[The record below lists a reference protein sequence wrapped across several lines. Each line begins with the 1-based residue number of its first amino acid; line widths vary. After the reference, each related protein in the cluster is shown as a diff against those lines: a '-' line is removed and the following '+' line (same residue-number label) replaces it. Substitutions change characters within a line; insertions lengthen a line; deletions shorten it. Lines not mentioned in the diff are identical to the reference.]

1 MRRDSLHL
9 SWCAIGTGLL
19 AVGLTVG
26 CSSTAIES
34 EMPARVTVSAN
45 PIQRTIRPVPD
56 VITKPKPFR
65 LPDSSVAANAASQPV
80 TMQAPQMQASQM
92 QDSQPLSKASQQS
105 EAPSASATPLPAIG
119 EIRAMMRGYRQ
130 AFNQHNPEEIAAHW
144 SRTGENIDLDSGET
158 TTGREAV
165 ENVFSTLFEEDAGA
179 AIDINIETIRPL
191 RDDVAMIDGVSL
203 ITFTQEPPS
212 SSRFSAVVVKQDGRW
227 MLESVREAALSVP
240 TNTFKPLDQ
249 LAWLVGSWEDI
260 GEGVTAGTH
269 CFWSSGHA
277 FLIRSHVVTFDSAA
291 QGGAALPS
299 ASTDDPIPQLLT
311 PGSGTTR
318 EITEIIGWDQQRGQ
332 IRSWIFTSDGQFAEG
347 KWSRNGDYW
356 TVAVECG
363 LPLSEMAFP
372 DTALGNAGTKST
384 ESNSSNRCTCTL
396 TRIGMDEIS
405 VRHDGD
411 NLVDLMPP
419 ACDFVRTAR
428 PLDAPQDAL
437 EVQ

>member
-1 MRRDSLHL
+1 
-9 SWCAIGTGLL
+9 
-19 AVGLTVG
+19 
-26 CSSTAIES
+26 
-34 EMPARVTVSAN
+34 
-45 PIQRTIRPVPD
+45 
-56 VITKPKPFR
+56 
-65 LPDSSVAANAASQPV
+65 
-80 TMQAPQMQASQM
+80 
-92 QDSQPLSKASQQS
+92 
-105 EAPSASATPLPAIG
+105 
-119 EIRAMMRGYRQ
+119 
-130 AFNQHNPEEIAAHW
+130 
-144 SRTGENIDLDSGET
+144 
-158 TTGREAV
+158 
-165 ENVFSTLFEEDAGA
+165 
-179 AIDINIETIRPL
+179 
-191 RDDVAMIDGVSL
+191 MIDGVSL

-212 SSRFSAVVVKQDGRW
+212 SSCFSAVVVKQDGRW

-249 LAWLVGSWEDI
+249 LAWLGGSWEDI

-277 FLIRSHVVTFDSAA
+277 FLIRIHVVTFDSAA
-291 QGGAALPS
+291 QGGAALPV
-299 ASTDDPIPQLLT
+299 ASTDDSIPQLLT

-384 ESNSSNRCTCTL
+384 ESNSNSNRCTCTL

-428 PLDAPQDAL
+428 PLDAPQDAH
-437 EVQ
+437 EGQ